1 MFSIPFY
8 YYKTSSSLKNEM
20 LYASNP
26 LEWTNTI
33 VTTILANG
41 SKNDY
46 QILLNTDDASITE
59 SAFKNLI
66 IEQSLQIKN
75 NLILEL
81 KILNKSLIDAL
92 VKGLLIMFSCLSIIY
107 LIDHFI
113 TVNYI
118 AFVSREALYIIGWVS
133 MWKSVE
139 LLIFDR
145 TIIKNKLRILENFP
159 TYRFNIKQ
167 HEL

>member
-1 MFSIPFY
+1 
-8 YYKTSSSLKNEM
+8 M

-41 SKNDY
+41 SKMDY

-59 SAFKNLI
+59 SAFKNSI

-81 KILNKSLIDAL
+81 KILNKSLIDA
-92 VKGLLIMFSCLSIIY
+92 
-107 LIDHFI
+107 
-113 TVNYI
+113 
-118 AFVSREALYIIGWVS
+118 
-133 MWKSVE
+133 
-139 LLIFDR
+139 
-145 TIIKNKLRILENFP
+145 
-159 TYRFNIKQ
+159 
-167 HEL
+167 